1 LDEGKEESDMRRT
14 HMLGLAL
21 LAIFAFSVVATATA
35 SAELFLLAEWLYN
48 GASIPSELLVTSV
61 GELLLEDNKVPI
73 LGKAAVLCSG
83 YLDGFVGPGS
93 ADLITEVLNLNL
105 ESISTTGL
113 TGLALECV
121 NQENC
126 PEPLIWAVNLPWT
139 TELELHEDPGPEEDY
154 VVLILGKPGWEVECM
169 GIGQT
174 DTCTEETEGWFLL
187 DNIMMSTPIA
197 LFSEEITELIGLK
210 LAKCTLGG
218 NETGIVEGEG
228 LIEHPE
234 GGTISASSGA

>member
-1 LDEGKEESDMRRT
+1 
-14 HMLGLAL
+14 MLGLAL

-48 GASIPSELLVTSV
+48 GATIPSELLVESS

-73 LGKAAVLCSG
+73 LGKAMVLCSG
-83 YLDGFVGPGS
+83 ILDGFVGPGS
-93 ADLITEVLNLNL
+93 ADLITEVLTLGKVA
-105 ESISTTGL
+105 ISRTALVGA
-113 TGLALECV
+113 ALECV

-126 PEPLIWAVNLPWT
+126 PEPLVWAVNLPWT

-169 GIGQT
+169 GLGQT
-174 DTCTEETEGWFLL
+174 DTCTAETEAGFLL
-187 DNIMMSTPIA
+187 DNTTPTPTA
-197 LFSEEITELIGLK
+197 LFSEEITELMGLG
-210 LAKCTLGG
+210 LANCTLGG
-218 NETGIVEGEG
+218 AATGIVEGEG

>member
-1 LDEGKEESDMRRT
+1 MRKT

-48 GASIPSELLVTSV
+48 GATIPSELLVESM
-61 GELLLEDNKVPI
+61 GELLLEDSKIPL
-73 LGKAAVLCSG
+73 LGKAVVLCMG

-93 ADLITEVLNLNL
+93 ADLITEVLNLSK

-113 TGLALECV
+113 SGLALECT

-126 PEPLIWAVNLPWT
+126 PEPLVWAVNLPWP

-169 GIGQT
+169 GLST
-174 DTCTEETEGWFLL
+174 SDTCTTEVEGGFLL
-187 DNIMMSTPIA
+187 DNTTPTPTA
-197 LFSEEITELIGLK
+197 LFSDEITELMGLS
-210 LAKCTLGG
+210 LANCTIGG
-218 NETGIVEGEG
+218 NGAGHVVGEG

>member
-1 LDEGKEESDMRRT
+1 
-14 HMLGLAL
+14 MLGLAL

-48 GASIPSELLVTSV
+48 GATILSELLVTSL
-61 GELLLEDNKVPI
+61 GTLLLEDNKVPI
-73 LGKAAVLCSG
+73 LGKAMVLCSG

-93 ADLITEVLNLNL
+93 ADLITEVLNTSL
-105 ESISTTGL
+105 ESISTIKL
-113 TGLALECV
+113 SGLALECT

-126 PEPLIWAVNLPWT
+126 PEALVWAVNLPWT

-154 VVLILGKPGWEVECM
+154 VVLILGEPGWEVECM

-174 DTCTEETEGWFLL
+174 DTCTAVTEGGFLL
-187 DNIMMSTPIA
+187 DNGTPTPTA
-197 LFSEEITELIGLK
+197 LFSEEITELMGLN
-210 LAKCTLGG
+210 LATCTLGG
-218 NETGIVEGEG
+218 ALSGIVEGEG

-234 GGTISASSGA
+234 EGTISASSGT

>member
-1 LDEGKEESDMRRT
+1 
-14 HMLGLAL
+14 MLGLAL

-35 SAELFLLAEWLYN
+35 SAELFLLAEWLFN
-48 GASIPSELLVTSV
+48 GSTITSELLVESV

-73 LGKAAVLCSG
+73 LGKAVVLCSG

-93 ADLITEVLNLNL
+93 ADLITEVLNLTK
-105 ESISTTGL
+105 ESISTTAL
-113 TGLALECV
+113 SPTGLALECM

-126 PEPLIWAVNLPWT
+126 PEPLVWAVNLPWT

-174 DTCTEETEGWFLL
+174 DTCTAETEAGFLL

-197 LFSEEITELIGLK
+197 LFSEEITELMGLK

-218 NETGIVEGEG
+218 NESGIVQGEG

>member
-1 LDEGKEESDMRRT
+1 
-14 HMLGLAL
+14 MLGLAL

-48 GASIPSELLVTSV
+48 GAIIPSELLVESS

-73 LGKAAVLCSG
+73 LGKAMVLCSG
-83 YLDGFVGPGS
+83 ILDGFVGPGS
-93 ADLITEVLNLNL
+93 ADLITELLNLGK
-105 ESISTTGL
+105 EPISKVGL
-113 TGLALECV
+113 SGLALEGCT

-126 PEPLIWAVNLPWT
+126 PEPLVWAVNLPWE

-154 VVLILGKPGWEVECM
+154 VVLILGKPGWEIECM
-169 GIGQT
+169 GIGQS
-174 DTCTEETEGWFLL
+174 DECVAETEGGFLL
-187 DNIMMSTPIA
+187 DNTTPTPAA
-197 LFSEEITELIGLK
+197 LFSEEITELMGLK
-210 LAKCTLGG
+210 LAKCLLGG
-218 NETGIVEGEG
+218 NESGIVGEEG